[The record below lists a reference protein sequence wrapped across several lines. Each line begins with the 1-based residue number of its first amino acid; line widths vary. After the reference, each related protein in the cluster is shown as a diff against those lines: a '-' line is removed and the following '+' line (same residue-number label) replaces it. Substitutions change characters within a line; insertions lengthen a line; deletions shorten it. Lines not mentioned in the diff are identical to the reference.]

1 MTGSAFDGAS
11 MAVTVLRARNVDA
24 SVVWYRDKLGLE
36 PLHVG
41 ADGPGHPF
49 ATFSVAG
56 SVVTLWQLPHGQ
68 ARATEVDDT
77 GSYMV
82 IVLDADLESVRI
94 ALAENGVRVSEVR
107 QSARNEFVWFYDLDG
122 NRFELSRPLPTAS

>member
-1 MTGSAFDGAS
+1 MTGSTFDGAS

-41 ADGPGHPF
+41 ADGPDHPF

-56 SVVTLWQLPHGQ
+56 SVVTLWQLPQGQ

>member
-11 MAVTVLRARNVDA
+11 MAVTVLRARKVDA

-56 SVVTLWQLPHGQ
+56 SVVTLWQLPQGQ

-107 QSARNEFVWFYDLDG
+107 QSAKKRVRVVL
-122 NRFELSRPLPTAS
+122 RPRRQPFRVKPTAAHG